1 MHKLLRR
8 QLRKLLPNAEQQKHL
23 HDFLNAVSQAYEQAD
38 AERNLLE
45 RSLDLTS
52 KELSARNRELNQKL
66 QQLERL
72 HQDLE
77 SSLATLQATFDSTGE
92 AIFALD
98 SRSFQVVCNRLG
110 KEVLRIEA
118 SGNRFSL
125 KFCLRQFKQRMKNP
139 RQLAKLIQQEEIYEK
154 RDLFQTIEFVDDTI
168 YEVYSS
174 PKILNDE
181 LIGRVWC
188 FRDVTD
194 YKRSQAIIKHQA
206 FHDALTDLPNRLLLN
221 DRLEHAIAIAKRDN
235 SKVAILFIDLDHFK
249 KVNDSAGHQVGDQVL
264 IRVSESIKRCLREQD
279 TLARIG
285 GDEFV
290 VLVES
295 VPTTAAITNLG
306 MRIINVVKEPISC
319 SGAEYFI
326 GCSIGISVYP
336 RDGTSVQELMRKADM
351 SMYHAKRS
359 GRENLQYFNESLE
372 RFAIHQLSLE
382 SKLRAAIKK
391 QELSMYYQPKID
403 LQSGEC
409 VSAEALLR
417 WLPDGK
423 SVSPAEF
430 IPVAE
435 QSGLIREIT
444 DWVFTDVCRQIS
456 EWKKFESNL
465 PRIAINLSSISFN
478 DQEFLALVDRV
489 LDDYDIEGKNVE
501 FEITETVLLKG
512 TNDVNDFVERL
523 KQKGITLAIDDF
535 GTGYSSLS
543 YLHKLSIDALK
554 IDKSFIIDL
563 LKNEQNKT
571 ITLTILSLAKH
582 LGLQVV
588 AEGVETQDVCQWL
601 KDNGCD
607 YAQGFLFS
615 RPIPADLFFQKY
627 IVGQDREAKS
637 LTR

>member
-1 MHKLLRR
+1 V
-8 QLRKLLPNAEQQKHL
+8 N
-23 HDFLNAVSQAYEQAD
+23 Y
-38 AERNLLE
+38 
-45 RSLDLTS
+45 
-52 KELSARNRELNQKL
+52 
-66 QQLERL
+66 RL
-72 HQDLE
+72 HKWYHRRTQWFEKDH
-77 SSLATLQATFDSTGE
+77 AFR
-92 AIFALD
+92 
-98 SRSFQVVCNRLG
+98 RS
-110 KEVLRIEA
+110 
-118 SGNRFSL
+118 
-125 KFCLRQFKQRMKNP
+125 P
-139 RQLAKLIQQEEIYEK
+139 
-154 RDLFQTIEFVDDTI
+154 
-168 YEVYSS
+168 
-174 PKILNDE
+174 
-181 LIGRVWC
+181 
-188 FRDVTD
+188 
-194 YKRSQAIIKHQA
+194 
-206 FHDALTDLPNRLLLN
+206 
-221 DRLEHAIAIAKRDN
+221 
-235 SKVAILFIDLDHFK
+235 
-249 KVNDSAGHQVGDQVL
+249 
-264 IRVSESIKRCLREQD
+264 
-279 TLARIG
+279 
-285 GDEFV
+285 
-290 VLVES
+290 
-295 VPTTAAITNLG
+295 
-306 MRIINVVKEPISC
+306 
-319 SGAEYFI
+319 
-326 GCSIGISVYP
+326 
-336 RDGTSVQELMRKADM
+336 
-351 SMYHAKRS
+351 
-359 GRENLQYFNESLE
+359 
-372 RFAIHQLSLE
+372 
-382 SKLRAAIKK
+382 
-391 QELSMYYQPKID
+391 
-403 LQSGEC
+403 
-409 VSAEALLR
+409 
-417 WLPDGK
+417 
-423 SVSPAEF
+423 PAEF